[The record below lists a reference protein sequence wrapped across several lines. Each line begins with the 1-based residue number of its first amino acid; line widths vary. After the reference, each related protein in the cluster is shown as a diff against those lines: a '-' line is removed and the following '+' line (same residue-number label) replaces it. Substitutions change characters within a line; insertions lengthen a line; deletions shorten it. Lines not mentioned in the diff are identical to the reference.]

1 MADRLT
7 VGPYRMVTTN
17 DGQQVPFYIVSFDE
31 QGICQ
36 DPLTRDQL
44 LTVAQDTT
52 YTDIF
57 LFSHGWNND
66 WTAAHNSYDS
76 FIDNYIK
83 MQQTHALTSTR
94 PSHPLMIGIFWPSI
108 VLVPLEET
116 NPGFAGAGDDD
127 PQVLF
132 TQVAQER
139 QEVQSLAALVPKESL
154 ERFYT
159 LTQQAQGLSQADAL
173 ELAQILTPLYSGG
186 GGNELPIGNAPSTD
200 DIVNVWRT
208 VAQKLHATENT
219 TGEFRF
225 AHGAGDGPAAAGGLD
240 FLDPRQIVRF
250 ATVLQMK
257 DRAGVVGAHGVGP
270 LLIDLLT
277 KNPTAR
283 VHLVGHSYGC
293 KVVLSAL
300 CYQELPRSVHSLLL
314 LQPAISYLCFA
325 QDATGNGQP
334 GGYRVALQRVEE
346 AIMTTFS
353 SEDMPLSQLFQWA
366 VIRPSDVGEMNIG
379 GAAPSRY
386 AALGGYAPGGCDAD
400 CKVVPIKSIG
410 DAYDMGADAPKIYAL
425 NGANAIHGHTDIDNQ
440 FTWWA
445 LYEQVIN

>member
-1 MADRLT
+1 MADRLPI
-7 VGPYRMVTTN
+7 VGPYRMIATS
-17 DGQQVPFYIVSFDE
+17 DGQQVPFYIVSFDDKI
-31 QGICQ
+31 ICQ
-36 DPLTRDQL
+36 DPQTRGEL
-44 LTVAQDTT
+44 VEKAQDAT

-66 WTAAHNSYDS
+66 WTVAHNSYDS

-83 MQQTHALTSTR
+83 MQQTHALPSSR
-94 PSHPLMIGIFWPSI
+94 PMHPLMVGIFWPSI
-108 VLVPLEET
+108 VLVSPDEL
-116 NPGFAGAGDDD
+116 NPGFAGDGD

-139 QEVQSLAALVPKESL
+139 QQVQSLADLIPPESR

-159 LTQQAQGLSQADAL
+159 LTQQVQGLSQDDAL
-173 ELAQILTPLYSGG
+173 ELAGMLASLYSGG
-186 GGNELPIGNAPSTD
+186 GGNELPTGNAPTPE
-200 DIVNVWRT
+200 DIVNTWRK
-208 VAQKLHATENT
+208 VAQNLGATENT
-219 TGEFRF
+219 TGTFKF
-225 AHGAGDGPAAAGGLD
+225 AHNTGGGPVAAGGLD
-240 FLDPRQIVRF
+240 FLDPRWIVRL

-257 DRAGVVGAHGVGP
+257 DRAGDVGAKGVGP

-283 VHLVGHSYGC
+283 VHLIGHSYGC
-293 KVVLSAL
+293 KVLLSAL
-300 CYQELPRSVHSLLL
+300 CYQELPRPVHSLLL
-314 LQPAISYLCFA
+314 LQAAISYLCFA

-334 GGYRVALQRVEE
+334 GGYRIALQRVKGT
-346 AIMTTFS
+346 IMTTFS

-366 VIRPSDVGEMNIG
+366 VTRPSDIGEMNIG
-379 GAAPSRY
+379 GEAPSRY
-386 AALGGYAPGGCDAD
+386 AALGGYGPGGCDAD
-400 CKVVPIKSIG
+400 CKVIPIKSIG

-440 FTWWA
+440 YTWWA